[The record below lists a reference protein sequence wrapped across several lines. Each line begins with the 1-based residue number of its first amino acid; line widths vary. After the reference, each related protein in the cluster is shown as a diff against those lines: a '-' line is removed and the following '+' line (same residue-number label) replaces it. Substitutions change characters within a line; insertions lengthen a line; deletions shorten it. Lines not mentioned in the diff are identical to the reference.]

1 MNFNAT
7 LIGQTITFILFVWF
21 CMKFVWPPIMNALD
35 ERRKKIADGLA
46 AAERGKHEKELA
58 EERETAKQIVSSEA
72 KAQAGEII
80 TRADKRA
87 AEIVDEAKTD
97 ARAEGDRIKT
107 AAAAEIEQEVNR
119 VKENLRGQVVS
130 IALAGAGKVLEREV
144 SESTHAEL
152 LNKLAAEL

>member
-7 LIGQTITFILFVWF
+7 LIGQSITFLVFVWF
-21 CMKFVWPPIMNALD
+21 CMKFVWPPIMAALD

-46 AAERGKHEKELA
+46 AGERGKHEKALA
-58 EERETAKQIVSSEA
+58 EERAREILLEA

-80 TRADKRA
+80 SRADKRA
-87 AEIVDEAKTD
+87 SEIVDEAKQD
-97 ARAEGDRIKT
+97 ARAEGDRLKS
-107 AAAAEIEQEVNR
+107 AAQSEIEQEVNR
-119 VKENLRGQVVS
+119 VKESLRGQVVS

-144 SESTHAEL
+144 SEGVHAEL